1 MANPKP
7 WSDLGS
13 LADELRKTETPG
25 EALLLVALWSKREKW
40 RPRAQHPVGAYRVD
54 IAIPEAKLAI
64 ESDGHRFHSTNEQLE
79 ADATRQ
85 NALVAE
91 GWTPLRFSAAQAF
104 LRPAD
109 VAEQI
114 AKEARKRV
122 APRRPPPP
130 SAPEQPMDPAVAA
143 AQAQKLLDALALD
156 RGDPGD
162 VFLPRPVR
170 RT

>member
-1 MANPKP
+1 MTANQKP

-13 LADELRKTETPG
+13 LAEEIRKTETPG

-40 RPRAQHPVGAYRVD
+40 RPRAQHSVGAYRVD

-79 ADATRQ
+79 ADAARQ

-104 LRPAD
+104 LKPAD

-114 AKEARKRV
+114 AREARKRIK
-122 APRRPPPP
+122 PEHRPPPP
-130 SAPEQPMDPAVAA
+130 APELPVDPATAA
-143 AQAQKLLDALALD
+143 AQAQKMLDALAAGPSEVLL
-156 RGDPGD
+156 R
-162 VFLPRPVR
+162 RPFR

>member
-1 MANPKP
+1 MANPMP
-7 WSDLGS
+7 WSDLGG
-13 LADELRKTETPG
+13 LAEELRKTETPG

-64 ESDGHRFHSTNEQLE
+64 EADGHRFHSTNAQLE
-79 ADATRQ
+79 ADAARQ

-104 LRPAD
+104 LKPAD

-122 APRRPPPP
+122 TTRQHPAPPP
-130 SAPEQPMDPAVAA
+130 PEQPMDPAFAS
-143 AQAQKLLDALALD
+143 AQAQKLLDALTQA
-156 RGDPGD
+156 GNPGD
-162 VFLPRPVR
+162 MILQRPRR
-170 RT
+170 RP